1 MTHPPSRPPT
11 PLARLACLAALLALG
26 AGLALAQAPDPAAM
40 ASQYASNAKSNAAA
54 MRQYAW
60 KMRVE
65 MTIKGDPKPAQLYQ
79 MRFDLDGKLQKTPLT
94 PRQEQEPQR
103 GLRGRIKQRKIE
115 DFKEWADNL
124 GDLVKDYL
132 APSPAIMGNFYGK
145 ASFSRAEDGSVQ
157 VTAGEFIQPG
167 DKATFWLDAKT
178 KAALRFAFETSL
190 DGDPVQGQVE
200 FAKVEGGPQ
209 YAARVTVDA
218 PGRSLTAVIE
228 NFSYEKQ

>member
-1 MTHPPSRPPT
+1 MTHRPNR
-11 PLARLACLAALLALG
+11 PLPLLALVACLAALLAPG
-26 AGLALAQAPDPAAM
+26 AGPAFAQKPDPAAL
-40 ASQYASNAKSNAAA
+40 ANQYAANAKSNAAA
-54 MRQYAW
+54 MRSYTW

-79 MRFDLDGKLQKTPLT
+79 MRFDRDGRLQKTPRT

-115 DFKEWADNL
+115 DFKEWADSL

-132 APSPAIMGNFYGK
+132 APAPAIMGNFYGK
-145 ASFSRAEDGSVQ
+145 ASFTPAEDGSVQ
-157 VTAGEFIQPG
+157 VSAGEFIQPG
-167 DKATFWLDAKT
+167 DRATFWLDPKT

-190 DGDPVQGQVE
+190 EGDPVKGQVE
-200 FAKVEGGPQ
+200 FARVEGGPQ
-209 YAARVTVDA
+209 YAARVTVEA

-228 NFSYEKQ
+228 NFNYEKQ